1 MPIHLETVHLV
12 KANVT
17 CDLCNT
23 RFEAASTRTP
33 FRDVLDLTQNLQRQ
47 LTNAGWLYVMAP
59 NLTFREIVCPDCWT
73 RPSPAAS
80 TPGP

>member
-12 KANVT
+12 KAQVACDVCNVP
-17 CDLCNT
+17 
-23 RFEAASTRTP
+23 FEAASTRTP

-47 LTNAGWLYVMAP
+47 LTNAGWLFTMGPAY
-59 NLTFREIVCPDCWT
+59 TFEQILCPDCWT

-80 TPGP
+80 TPDP